1 MSVNMPDFEPFAEPI
16 ARQQKSSATPACA
29 IGNEYDGRVGLRIA
43 ALFIIWIT
51 SSLGAA
57 FPIWA
62 RRKRGLSVPDWVFF
76 VCKHFGGGVIVATA
90 WIHLLAPAEDALR
103 NPCLAGV
110 ITEYPW
116 VEAIVL
122 LTIFSLLRVELLI
135 TRYGKFGGGQ
145 DHDNAQPHVLEVTVS
160 AKPDTSQK
168 APSDKLEPPA
178 VHQTMLNTTASP
190 SSHAPG
196 EDYHGHGEKHNDI
209 ESASSPFGLED
220 YKAQMTAIFILEFGV
235 IFHNVFIGL
244 TLAVSGKEFD
254 TLLVVII
261 FHQIFEGLGIGSRL
275 AITPWPSNCRWT
287 PYMLALGYGL
297 STPIAIAIGLGVRKS
312 YPPGAQTTLIVN
324 GIFDS
329 VSAGVLIYTGLV
341 ELIAHEFLYSS
352 TMKKAKAWTVEAAF
366 LTMCLGALV
375 MALLGRWT

>member
-1 MSVNMPDFEPFAEPI
+1 MATFRPFAELI
-16 ARQQKSSATPACA
+16 ARQQTSSATPACA
-29 IGNEYDGRVGLRIA
+29 VGNEYDGRVGLRVA

-51 SSLGAA
+51 SSLGAV

-62 RRKRGLSVPDWVFF
+62 RRKGGLSVPDWVFF

-90 WIHLLAPAEDALR
+90 WIHSLAPAEDALR
-103 NPCLAGV
+103 NSCLAGV

-122 LTIFSLLRVELLI
+122 LTMFLLLRVELLV
-135 TRYGKFGGGQ
+135 TRYGNFGGRQ
-145 DHDNAQPHVLEVTVS
+145 DHDHDHDQVHVHDNTEPHTLEATAS
-160 AKPDTSQK
+160 AKPDTSQI
-168 APSDKLEPPA
+168 APSEKLEPP
-178 VHQTMLNTTASP
+178 VVDQTTLDQFEPP
-190 SSHAPG
+190 SSHAP
-196 EDYHGHGEKHNDI
+196 GEKHNDI
-209 ESASSPFGLED
+209 ESASSPFSLED

-254 TLLVVII
+254 TLFIVIV
-261 FHQIFEGLGIGSRL
+261 FHQIFEGLGLGSRL
-275 AITPWPSNCRWT
+275 ATTPWSKNCRWT

-297 STPIAIAIGLGVRKS
+297 STPIAIGIGLGVRKS